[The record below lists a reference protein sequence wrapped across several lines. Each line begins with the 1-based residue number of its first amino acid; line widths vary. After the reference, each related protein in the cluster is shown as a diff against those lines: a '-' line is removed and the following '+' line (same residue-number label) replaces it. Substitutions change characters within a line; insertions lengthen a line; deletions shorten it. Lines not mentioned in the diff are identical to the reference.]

1 MSRHWLR
8 KRERSGLFVLRV
20 LVWTA
25 LALGRRVARCVL
37 IPVAAYFLLFDSVA
51 RSASRDYLVRV
62 SGSKPSMTKIFRHIY
77 TFATVALDRVYF
89 LTDRWSLFDIRVHG
103 EEQLIAQQRH
113 NNGCFLVGAHIG
125 SFEVLRSLGRRRSVT
140 VNLVMFEENARYVA
154 RVTRL
159 INPQLDQVV
168 IEMGSPDSML
178 RVIEQL
184 DKGAWVGMLA
194 DRAISDKGMVT
205 APFLG
210 GTAAFPSAPFRIAA
224 LTGRPIILMLGIYR
238 GANRYDLYFETLVE
252 MTALPRQDREQA
264 VAQWAR
270 LYANRLE
277 HYCREAP
284 LNWFNFFPFW
294 SGDEKA
300 G

>member
-1 MSRHWLR
+1 MSRHWLD
-8 KRERSGLFVLRV
+8 KREPSRLFALRA

-37 IPVAAYFLLFDSVA
+37 VPVSAYFLLFDKGT
-51 RSASRDYLVRV
+51 RSASRHYLTRIT
-62 SGSKPSMTKIFRHIY
+62 GCKPSMRKVFRHIY

-89 LTDRWSLFDIRVHG
+89 LSDRWSLFDINVHG
-103 EEQLIAQQRH
+103 EEQLIEQQWR

-125 SFEVLRSLGRRRSVT
+125 SFEVLRSLGQRRKVG
-140 VNLVMFEENARYVA
+140 VNLVMFEDNARHVA
-154 RVTRL
+154 RVTRA
-159 INPQLDQVV
+159 INPHLDQAV
-168 IEMGSPDSML
+168 IELGSPESML

-194 DRAISDKGMVT
+194 DRAISDKGMVKT
-205 APFLG
+205 AFLG

-252 MTALPRQDREQA
+252 TTASARQEREQ
-264 VAQWAR
+264 VIEQWVK
-270 LYANRLE
+270 LYASRLE

-284 LNWFNFFPFW
+284 YNWFNFFSFW
-294 SGDEKA
+294 SADEKNC
-300 G
+300 